1 MCYTIDEI
9 KVKVSPIAKDY
20 GIRRASLFGSYA
32 RGTANDNSDI
42 DICID
47 KGRMRSLIQYF
58 AFIND
63 LEKSLQCHVDVVT
76 SGIQVEE
83 FLNNILRDEV
93 LLYEE

>member
-9 KVKVSPIAKDY
+9 KVKVSPIAKNY

-63 LEKSLQCHVDVVT
+63 LEKALQCHVDVVT
-76 SGIQVEE
+76 SGIQDEE

>member
-9 KVKVSPIAKDY
+9 KFKVSPIAKNY
-20 GIRRASLFGSYA
+20 GIRRVSLFGSYA

-76 SGIQVEE
+76 SGIQDED

>member
-9 KVKVSPIAKDY
+9 KVKVSPIAKNY

-47 KGRMRSLIQYF
+47 KGKMRSLIQYF
-58 AFIND
+58 AFVND

-76 SGIQVEE
+76 SGIQDED

-93 LLYEE
+93 LIYEE

>member
-9 KVKVSPIAKDY
+9 KVIVSPIAKNY

-76 SGIQVEE
+76 SGIQDEN

>member
-9 KVKVSPIAKDY
+9 KVKVYPIAKNY
-20 GIRRASLFGSYA
+20 GIRRVSLFGSYA

-76 SGIQVEE
+76 SGIQDEE

>member
-9 KVKVSPIAKDY
+9 KVKVSPIAKNY

-76 SGIQVEE
+76 SEIQDEE

>member
-9 KVKVSPIAKDY
+9 KFKVSPIAKNN
-20 GIRRASLFGSYA
+20 GIRRVSLFGSYA

-76 SGIQVEE
+76 SGIQDED

>member
-1 MCYTIDEI
+1 MRYTIDEI
-9 KVKVSPIAKDY
+9 KVKVSPIAKNY

-76 SGIQVEE
+76 SGIQDEE

>member
-9 KVKVSPIAKDY
+9 KVKVSPIAKNY

-32 RGTANDNSDI
+32 RGTANDDSDI

-76 SGIQVEE
+76 SGIQDEE

>member
-1 MCYTIDEI
+1 MRYTIDEI
-9 KVKVSPIAKDY
+9 KVKVYPIAKNY

-76 SGIQVEE
+76 SGIQDEE

>member
-9 KVKVSPIAKDY
+9 KVKVSPIAKNY

-76 SGIQVEE
+76 SGIQDEE